1 MKNIIKILLI
11 AILATSSLYAQK
23 VKLKKDKILIDGT
36 EVFSYKLNQS
46 KAWLSIYEL
55 NTNNELIFIK
65 EATNGTYNY
74 RNDDY
79 TIYKFLEQD
88 IIVEISTYTFWK
100 SHIKFLLENKVFDVN
115 GNLNITEIELLKTK
129 FDENITE
136 RTIKN

>member
-79 TIYKFLEQD
+79 TIYKFLGQD